1 MPRLL
6 KKPWLDAYLDY
17 IDCTENPFSFNLWS
31 GISAISA
38 SLKRRVFIWRNFI
51 QFFPNMYIVLVGPP
65 GIGKGSAI
73 HPVVNIVNEANLVN
87 YLPDKITAERI
98 IQKLAE
104 GFTKFQT
111 TTTGALST
119 VNFAQDHTATI
130 LSKELP
136 VFLSSAEWIHSLLCQ
151 FWDENTFEYETKNK
165 GSYKIT
171 NMCVGMLAGCVPD
184 FIRMLSSQNMAPIT
198 GGFTARTIFVYAT
211 EKSRLIPGGWG
222 QPNHNYSQTKS
233 ELVNDLQH
241 ISSLEGE
248 MHLDTAALSLW
259 DHIYGEHNKKGDFD
273 SDVSANFKSR
283 ISSHIIKTAISI
295 SISESDNLIITE
307 PQLRRSI
314 ELIEDVRNKV
324 DIVFRSVG
332 ESPLAVGQ
340 DRVITFIKQQG
351 IVSREEILK
360 YNYRH
365 MTDEQL
371 TAIMYTLLH
380 AGLIEETTQDH
391 KSKYLWTNK
400 I

>member
-1 MPRLL
+1 
-6 KKPWLDAYLDY
+6 
-17 IDCTENPFSFNLWS
+17 
-31 GISAISA
+31 
-38 SLKRRVFIWRNFI
+38 
-51 QFFPNMYIVLVGPP
+51 MYIVLVGPP